1 MVDTNDV
8 PPPPLEGDAAPGS
21 AAEVLARAEAAVAEL
36 GAKYP
41 VWALQDL
48 GRAQIALDLARLDPG
63 ACAEQLERVY
73 GIAHDIKGQAGS
85 FGFQLA
91 TRVGQSLCRLLR
103 RAEPGEDALALAQRH
118 LDALRLVFERDL
130 HGDGGE
136 AGLKLAER
144 LEEMV
149 GRRCGA
155 PGPP

>member
-1 MVDTNDV
+1 MPDPT
-8 PPPPLEGDAAPGS
+8 PPSPATDAVEGPAS
-21 AAEVLARAEAAVAEL
+21 VAETLARAEAAVAEL

-103 RAEPGEDALALAQRH
+103 QGEPGEDALALAQRH
-118 LDALRLVFERDL
+118 LDALRLVFEREL
-130 HGDGGE
+130 HGEGGE

-149 GRRCGA
+149 RGASGA
-155 PGPP
+155 PGLS